1 MKSGQTMGGRDG
13 NEEGSEGTWACDEHL
28 KVLISGQT
36 PYTLSLSLTQT
47 HHLLRN
53 IYSRYQSINDLL
65 STCIH
70 TKSQQSCPI
79 LCDPMDCG
87 LPVSSVH
94 GILQARITEW
104 VTMPCYRGSSLPGD

>member
-1 MKSGQTMGGRDG
+1 MKSGQTMRGRDG

-36 PYTLSLSLTQT
+36 PYTLSLTQT